1 MSKLQGVY
9 KRGNTW
15 YAHMHWTDANGK
27 VQQKKRGGFKT
38 REEATKFRTSFLA
51 SIHDGSRRGTTKLR
65 IGEYLV
71 NEWLPNRESN
81 LKPSTFSTYSNI
93 VHSYLIPHVGNIR
106 LEDMTARR
114 AEKMFKELEAHGAR
128 GRSKSMS
135 TALSAKTVSNIAN
148 VLNRA
153 FRDAV
158 RWDLIAQNPIAVSV
172 KPSKR
177 SKEMSAWE
185 PHELGLFISVTSSER
200 MSAIWHLAA
209 VSGMR
214 RGELLGLTWS
224 DIDLDKRRMT
234 IRNTRVR
241 AGNATIYET
250 PKSSKSRRTITLD
263 ETTIKVLKRW
273 KITQAQERLAVG
285 GLWPDAAGHV
295 VTEADGSLP
304 NPNTFSRRFKAI
316 CKHLGLRTIRLHDLR
331 HSYVVAARRSG
342 VDIKT
347 ISERLGHADINV
359 TQSVYDHVFV
369 QDDEAAANSI
379 ADHIYRSS
387 AKEA

>member
-9 KRGNTW
+9 KRGSTW

-27 VQQKKRGGFKT
+27 AQQKKRGGFKT
-38 REEATKFRTSFLA
+38 RDEAIKFHTKFMSD
-51 SIHDGSRRGTTKLR
+51 IHDGRRRGTTKFR

-71 NEWLPNRESN
+71 KEWLPNRKN
-81 LKPSTFSTYSNI
+81 DLKPSTFATYESI
-93 VHSYLIPHVGNIR
+93 IHSYLIPHLGDIR
-106 LEDMTARR
+106 LEDLTVRR
-114 AEKMFKELEAHGAR
+114 TEKMFKELQAHGAR
-128 GRSKSMS
+128 GRSKVVD
-135 TALSAKTVSNIAN
+135 TELSAKTVSNIAN

-153 FRDAV
+153 YKDAV
-158 RWDLIAQNPIAVSV
+158 RWDLIAQNPISIAI

-177 SKEMSAWE
+177 SKEMNAWE
-185 PHELGLFISVTSSER
+185 PNELGLFISATSNER
-200 MSAIWHLAA
+200 LGAVWHLAA

-224 DIDLDKRRMT
+224 DIDLDKRQVT

-241 AGNATIYET
+241 AGNATIDES
-250 PKSSKSRRTITLD
+250 PKSRKSRRTITLD
-263 ETTIKVLKRW
+263 ERTTKNLKRW
-273 KITQAQERLAVG
+273 KITQSQERLAVG
-285 GLWPDAAGHV
+285 GLWPDIDGHV
-295 VTEADGSLP
+295 VTEVDGTLT
-304 NPNTFSRRFKAI
+304 NPNTFSRRFRSI
-316 CKHLGLRTIRLHDLR
+316 CDYLGLRSIRLHDVR

-347 ISERLGHADINV
+347 ISERVGHADINV
-359 TQSVYDHVFV
+359 TLSVYDHVFV
-369 QDDEAAANSI
+369 QDDVAAANSI

>member
-1 MSKLQGVY
+1 MSKQTGVY
-9 KRGNTW
+9 KRGSTW

-27 VQQKKRGGFKT
+27 NQQKKTGGFKT
-38 REEATKFRTSFLA
+38 RAEAAKFHDSYMA

-71 NEWLPNRESN
+71 NEWLPNRKSN
-81 LKPSTFSTYSNI
+81 LKPSTFATYSNI
-93 VHSYLIPHVGNIR
+93 IHSYLIPHVGNIR

-114 AEKMFKELEAHGAR
+114 AEKMFKDLEANGAR
-128 GRSKSMS
+128 GRSKLLSN
-135 TALSAKTVSNIAN
+135 ALSAKTVSNIAN

-158 RWDLIAQNPIAVSV
+158 RWDLIAQNPIAISV

-185 PHELGLFISVTSSER
+185 PHELGLFISATSSER
-200 MSAIWHLAA
+200 MSAVWHLAA

-241 AGNATIYET
+241 AGNATIDES
-250 PKSSKSRRTITLD
+250 PKSRKSRRTITLD
-263 ETTIKVLKRW
+263 ERTIKALKRW
-273 KITQAQERLAVG
+273 KVTQAQERLSVG
-285 GLWPDAAGHV
+285 SLWPDTDGHV
-295 VTEADGSLP
+295 VTEVDGTLP
-304 NPNTFSRRFKAI
+304 NPNTFSRRFNAI
-316 CKHLGLRTIRLHDLR
+316 CKRLGLREIRLHDLR

-342 VDIKT
+342 VDVKT
-347 ISERLGHADINV
+347 ISERVGHADINV
-359 TQSVYDHVFV
+359 TLSVYDHVFV